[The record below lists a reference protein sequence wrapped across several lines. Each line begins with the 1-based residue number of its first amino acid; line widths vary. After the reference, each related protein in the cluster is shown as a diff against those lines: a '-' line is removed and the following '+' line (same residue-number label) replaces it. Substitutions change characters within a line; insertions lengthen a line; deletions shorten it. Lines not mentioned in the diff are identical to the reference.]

1 MSNKMKCYVCY
12 KDYLE
17 DGCSEALAAYWYE
30 KDAKE
35 WLKVNHDNYIYSA
48 KYKEMEIE

>member
-1 MSNKMKCYVCY
+1 MSNKMKCYVCFY
-12 KDYLE
+12 DY
-17 DGCSEALAAYWYE
+17 DEANCEIDRVFWYE

-48 KYKEMEIE
+48 KYKEIEIE